1 MPVGTRSA
9 GRASNPDP
17 STPAKKDSIPQ
28 QPRKGRVHA
37 SKDRP
42 PPIQEENHGKR
53 TKDLESTPETP
64 KAAPH
69 KRKRAQY
76 VSSEGSETDEDS
88 PIRPTSRFSLK
99 KDSTTA
105 VASPTS
111 KSNNGTAAGVIP
123 PIEVR
128 LMEFS
133 LLENMAAK
141 NLVEILASKNIIAHK
156 AENQGFSALEVTVP
170 EDQAEVCWESI
181 TRFPFSKLPD
191 TSKLGECCVFAI
203 EATNK
208 ENFEESARTF
218 LVNNMGSKSMR
229 RCMALVLHHDSSG
242 KLQPKAIVSYWMGDS
257 LYYCIKLEG
266 EMANKIA
273 MKLNET
279 KDWRLQAPHKESS
292 KRRRL
297 GE

>member
-1 MPVGTRSA
+1 
-9 GRASNPDP
+9 
-17 STPAKKDSIPQ
+17 
-28 QPRKGRVHA
+28 
-37 SKDRP
+37 
-42 PPIQEENHGKR
+42 
-53 TKDLESTPETP
+53 
-64 KAAPH
+64 
-69 KRKRAQY
+69 
-76 VSSEGSETDEDS
+76 
-88 PIRPTSRFSLK
+88 
-99 KDSTTA
+99 
-105 VASPTS
+105 
-111 KSNNGTAAGVIP
+111 VIS

-128 LMEFS
+128 LMGFS
-133 LLENMAAK
+133 LLESMAAK

-156 AENQGFSALEVTVP
+156 AENQGFSTLRVTVS
-170 EDQAEVCWESI
+170 EDQAEVCWKSI
-181 TRFPFSKLPD
+181 TRFPSIKLPD

-218 LVNNMGSKSMR
+218 LANNMGSKSK

-266 EMANKIA
+266 EMANEIA

-279 KDWRLQAPHKESS
+279 KDWRLQAPREESS

-297 GE
+297 DE